1 MSAAYFYNLSCQD
14 NTRSNLFPKPD
25 NMLNEHSWASAQQH
39 IRGHQPAMPFL
50 PLNLGQTMQKS
61 SKKTGSD
68 RIVVPNVVYLMN
80 LPQIVGMEDEL
91 KGTDYLGQYGRVERI
106 IVHRNGTAHV
116 TFATEN
122 AARACIQW

>member
-1 MSAAYFYNLSCQD
+1 MSTAYFYNVSCQD
-14 NTRSNLFPKPD
+14 NNRSNLFFKAD
-25 NMLNEHSWASAQQH
+25 TLHNEQSWAPAQPQV
-39 IRGHQPAMPFL
+39 RGHHPAMPFL
-50 PLNLGQTMQKS
+50 PLNLNQTIQKA
-61 SKKTGSD
+61 SKKSGSD

-91 KGTDYLGQYGRVERI
+91 KGTDFLGQYGRVERI

-122 AARACIQW
+122 AAKACIQW